1 MRTIAML
8 VGLGLML
15 GLTMPVAAEPPDMV
29 QAAPEMRL
37 AAYEGMGSGGNRPG
51 MQTPRR
57 PGGWQRGFRH
67 FQKHRRPSFIR
78 MVLMNRQELGLTTQQ
93 VDSLRK
99 LGMDS
104 RRAAIRRHGDLQIAR
119 LDLMSLRWST
129 PVDMGKIEAKVRD
142 IERLKGDGSIARI
155 RTFEDA
161 KAQLTADQREKLKSL
176 WAARWQRRGS
186 GEGGAE
192 GSTAAPEE
200 DE

>member
-1 MRTIAML
+1 MRTTAML

-29 QAAPEMRL
+29 QTAPEVRL

-67 FQKHRRPSFIR
+67 FQRHRRPSFIR

-93 VDSLRK
+93 VDSLRT

-104 RRAAIRRHGDLQIAR
+104 RRAAIRRHGDLQIAK
-119 LDLMSLRWST
+119 LDLMNLRFSD
-129 PVDMGKIEAKVRD
+129 PVDMGKIEAKVR
-142 IERLKGDGSIARI
+142 ETEKLKGDGHIAAI
-155 RTFEDA
+155 RTAEDA
-161 KAQLTADQREKLKSL
+161 KAQLTAEQREKLKSL
-176 WAARWQRRGS
+176 RPMRGGPRRGS
-186 GEGGAE
+186 GEGGAKD
-192 GSTAAPEE
+192 SAASEE
-200 DE
+200 DS